1 MHAFEYH
8 SSPSLKCRSG
18 ESIESQL
25 HKSTNFEHCL
35 NFSSNKTVQQTG
47 KELKHLQGTEVES
60 RPMWKCG
67 RDSIYF
73 NSIFFFIFVDTLYYP
88 KLGPLPRIQNI
99 TYIGAVCIWQYTIH
113 YIGAVC
119 IWQYTIHYIGAM
131 CIWQYTIHY
140 IWYKQCCLQVLVN
153 KLRCT

>member
-47 KELKHLQGTEVES
+47 KELKHLQGTDVES

-67 RDSIYF
+67 REASILRVSFFYLCGHPVVSQTGSSSQ
-73 NSIFFFIFVDTLYYP
+73 NSKYNICRSGVYMTVHYTLYRSGVYMTVHYTLYRSGVYMTVHYTLYLVQTALFAG
-88 KLGPLPRIQNI
+88 LG
-99 TYIGAVCIWQYTIH
+99 
-113 YIGAVC
+113 
-119 IWQYTIHYIGAM
+119 
-131 CIWQYTIHY
+131 
-140 IWYKQCCLQVLVN
+140 
-153 KLRCT
+153 